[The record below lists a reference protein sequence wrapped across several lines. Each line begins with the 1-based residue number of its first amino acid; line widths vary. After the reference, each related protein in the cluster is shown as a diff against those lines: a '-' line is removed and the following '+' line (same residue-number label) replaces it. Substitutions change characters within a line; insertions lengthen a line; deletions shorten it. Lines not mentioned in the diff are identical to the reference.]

1 MCWRHQIKIRTKNW
15 ICAVFIYN
23 DGFQCFEGHF
33 WTACELLPTGL
44 FETCFI
50 PALTRVFELLADD
63 VVDEERLPDDFD
75 LLHSLH
81 RLGDQQQVSEQDAV
95 HVHLRRINPLWM
107 SLCLMWNVSC
117 GCKDNISLYPG
128 VFALLHPQRSL

>member
-1 MCWRHQIKIRTKNW
+1 MDVLFLFKCGVS
-15 ICAVFIYN
+15 VFS
-23 DGFQCFEGHF
+23 GL
-33 WTACELLPTGL
+33 CELLPAGL

-50 PALTRVFELLADD
+50 PSLTRVFELLADD

-81 RLGDQQQVSEQDAV
+81 RLGDQQQVSEQDTV
-95 HVHLRRINPLWM
+95 HIHLRSINTLWV

-117 GCKDNISLYPG
+117 R
-128 VFALLHPQRSL
+128 V

>member
-1 MCWRHQIKIRTKNW
+1 MCCFYLN
-15 ICAVFIYN
+15 V
-23 DGFQCFEGHF
+23 GFQCFEGHF
-33 WTACELLPTGL
+33 YTACDLLPTGL
-44 FETCFI
+44 FESFI

-95 HVHLRRINPLWM
+95 HVHLRSINALWV

-117 GCKDNISLYPG
+117 R
-128 VFALLHPQRSL
+128 V